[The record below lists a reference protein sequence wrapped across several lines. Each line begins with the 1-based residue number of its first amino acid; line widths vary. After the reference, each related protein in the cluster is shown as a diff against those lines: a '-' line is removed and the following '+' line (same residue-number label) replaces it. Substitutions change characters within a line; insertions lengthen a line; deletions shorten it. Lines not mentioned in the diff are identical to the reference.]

1 MNRRTSPR
9 AKVDLLVNRFLN
21 GSPYVCRVTDISAT
35 GLRLQPLLEPL
46 TPPRFMGLQLELPGT
61 GAIVTA
67 SAEIVDGAGTRDGG
81 RGIGVRFTRIGPE
94 SERAL
99 RRFVEAN

>member
-9 AKVDLLVNRFLN
+9 AKVDLLVNRFLD
-21 GSPYVCRVTDISAT
+21 GQPHVCRVTDISVT
-35 GLRLQPLLEPL
+35 GLRLQPLLEPRASS
-46 TPPRFMGLQLELPGT
+46 RFMGLQFQLPDS

-67 SAEIVDGAGTRDGG
+67 SAEIVGGGETRD
-81 RGIGVRFTRIGPE
+81 GIGVRFTRMGAD

-99 RRFVEAN
+99 RRFIGAN

>member
-9 AKVDLLVNRFLN
+9 AKVDLLVNRFLD
-21 GSPYVCRVTDISAT
+21 GRPYVCRVTDISAT
-35 GLRLQPLLEPL
+35 GLRLQPLLEPQ
-46 TPPRFMGLQLELPGT
+46 TPHRFMGLQLELPGS

-67 SAEIVDGAGTRDGG
+67 SAEVVSAARD
-81 RGIGVRFTRIGPE
+81 GIGVRFTRIGAD

-99 RRFVEAN
+99 RRFIGTN